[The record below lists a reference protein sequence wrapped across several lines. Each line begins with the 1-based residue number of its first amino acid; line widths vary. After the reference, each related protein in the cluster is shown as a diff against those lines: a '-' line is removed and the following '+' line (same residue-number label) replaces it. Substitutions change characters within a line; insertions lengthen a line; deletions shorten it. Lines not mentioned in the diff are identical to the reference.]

1 MVLKLVLTLKKKYR
15 EVKIIVG
22 GPYITLHHNKVF
34 EEMKGIDALCM
45 GAGEKAIPEYVKQV
59 ERGQYQKTDNLWI
72 MDNNGQIIKC
82 DRVLSTENLDE
93 LPYPDRKGWERWV
106 YDRNIQ
112 SIVWT
117 TGCIYNCIFCANNAL
132 RKFSNNSYFNKRSA
146 ESFIKELNY
155 IIKEFKYISVLHI
168 ISESALADKDNF
180 RKLCIELKKINDS
193 LKKRISFIITFNFTY
208 NLLDK
213 DRDILLLMKEANIR
227 LCRFSLESGSAEIRK
242 KIGKLAYTN
251 EQIIE
256 FFKRLRQLGINT
268 ACFVMY
274 CYPFETKE
282 TYKETIKCLKQ
293 CKPTFIGYSFMIPLE
308 YTELRDMVGD
318 IDYKNVGFIHKYRF
332 NTLSLRVYIT
342 YKPIKEFLTIIKKK
356 YKSLNRILSM
366 IDKIRIFGLLERLL
380 EQKRQSIQERAKQEM
395 DKGNFKQ
402 AIKYFN
408 KVKIKE
414 DNYWIYGD
422 RAIAKMNIGDYK
434 GAIKDFDKILELEP
448 KEICLE
454 KINKEEGCKCS

>member
-1 MVLKLVLTLKKKYR
+1 M
-15 EVKIIVG
+15 E
-22 GPYITLHHNKVF
+22 
-34 EEMKGIDALCM
+34 
-45 GAGEKAIPEYVKQV
+45 
-59 ERGQYQKTDNLWI
+59 
-72 MDNNGQIIKC
+72 
-82 DRVLSTENLDE
+82 
-93 LPYPDRKGWERWV
+93 
-106 YDRNIQ
+106 
-112 SIVWT
+112 T
-117 TGCIYNCIFCANNAL
+117 TGCAYNCIFCTNNGL
-132 RKFSNNSYFNKRSA
+132 RRNSSNRYFNERSV
-146 ESFIKELNY
+146 ESFVKELNY
-155 IIKEFKYISVLHI
+155 IIKEFKYISGLKI
-168 ISESALADKDNF
+168 ISESALANADNF
-180 RKLCIELKKINDS
+180 RKLCIELKKINDG
-193 LKKRISFIITFNFTY
+193 LKKKISFAITLNFVY

-213 DRDILLLMKEANIR
+213 DRDILLLMKEANIKW
-227 LCRFSLESGSAEIRK
+227 CSFSLESGSAEIRK
-242 KIGKLAYTN
+242 KIGKPAYTN

-256 FFKRLRQLGINT
+256 FFNRLRQLGIYT
-268 ACFVMY
+268 TCSAMY

-308 YTELRDMVGD
+308 YTGLRDMVGD

-448 KEICLE
+448 KEIYKEKRKECLE
-454 KINKEEGCKCS
+454 KMNKEEV